1 MNFGIFKEALV
12 VKLRILSDDA
22 RRRRAHRRPPPRPA
36 SVASRPSR
44 PPQPQIPLPLSVASP
59 RLTPLA
65 VSTGPRRSPSSI
77 AWSIAL
83 VERARRSVAR
93 DATTTCLVLNYFQIE
108 NPAPGG
114 NGVQIDVGDRWQ
126 HRLFASTRRRPSHCR
141 RNCPTTAGDGART
154 ARGGGST
161 PSPSSTNRAGVLADQ
176 SLFESMVASSW
187 KGARKFHYVGIDS
200 TALVVDFL
208 GPGFETRDYLG

>member
-1 MNFGIFKEALV
+1 MPV
-12 VKLRILSDDA
+12 VGHVLPVFDR
-22 RRRRAHRRPPPRPA
+22 HRRPPPRSA

-44 PPQPQIPLPLSVASP
+44 PPQPPIPLPLSVASP
-59 RLTPLA
+59 RLTPSA
-65 VSTGPRRSPSSI
+65 VSSGPRRSPSSI
-77 AWSIAL
+77 ARSIAL

-154 ARGGGST
+154 RTARGGGSLLLRLQQIGRAC
-161 PSPSSTNRAGVLADQ
+161 SPISLCLNRWSLPAGRVPESST
-176 SLFESMVASSW
+176 
-187 KGARKFHYVGIDS
+187 
-200 TALVVDFL
+200 T
-208 GPGFETRDYLG
+208 